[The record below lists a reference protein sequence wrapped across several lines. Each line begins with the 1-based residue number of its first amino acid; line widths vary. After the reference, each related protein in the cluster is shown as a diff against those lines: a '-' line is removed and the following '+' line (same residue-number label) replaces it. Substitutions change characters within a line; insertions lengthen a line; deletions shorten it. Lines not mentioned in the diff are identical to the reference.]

1 MLKHFYDYEVTCMQV
16 SILCVWTMHGIQ
28 SDSIVTTQHSNAW
41 LCEHACIY
49 AIGVQT
55 VQVNSMLAP
64 NNLIVVKYAPK
75 MANQNICCD
84 VLKIYRY
91 PCPYYLPMPLF
102 ISLIFVENIGP
113 ADAGPTGPVPTPIS
127 QFIYFFKQLNLRIAN
142 DD

>member
-16 SILCVWTMHGIQ
+16 SIVCMDNGIQ

-55 VQVNSMLAP
+55 VKVYSMLACP

-75 MANQNICCD
+75 MANKNNCCD
-84 VLKIYRY
+84 VLNVYRY
-91 PCPYYLPMPLF
+91 PYLPMPLF
-102 ISLIFVENIGP
+102 ILFINIGP
-113 ADAGPTGPVPTPIS
+113 AAAGPAGPDPTPM
-127 QFIYFFKQLNLRIAN
+127 R
-142 DD
+142 